1 MIPLTK
7 IVKGFGRALA
17 IVVSIVLTVMLVRAF
32 DVRSLPL
39 GRRYKLLCGEGGR
52 RSAVA
57 MAGDGR
63 TDVSVLTA
71 RTQQNF

>member
-7 IVKGFGRALA
+7 IVKGFGRAVV

-39 GRRYKLLCGEGGR
+39 GR
-52 RSAVA
+52 
-57 MAGDGR
+57 
-63 TDVSVLTA
+63 
-71 RTQQNF
+71 